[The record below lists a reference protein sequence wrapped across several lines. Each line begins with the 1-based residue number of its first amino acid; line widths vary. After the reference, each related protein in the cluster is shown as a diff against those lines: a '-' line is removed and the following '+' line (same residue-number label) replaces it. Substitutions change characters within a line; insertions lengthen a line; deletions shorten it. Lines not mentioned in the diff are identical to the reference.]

1 MNKEQV
7 IKVAQDYQKDLVDIG
22 AEALRFPGDVNAPS
36 SAQALDHVLWM
47 CTEVQ
52 RFAQEDKLEKA
63 MRWLGFIQ
71 GVLWALGEENIE
83 KLKKDNY
90 SEKT

>member
-7 IKVAQDYQKDLVDIG
+7 VEVVQEYQKNLIEVG
-22 AEALRFPGDVNAPS
+22 AKPLRFTEDASAPAS
-36 SAQALDHVLWM
+36 YQAMNHILWM
-47 CTEVQ
+47 CAEVQ

-71 GVLWALGEENIE
+71 GVLWTLGEESIE

-90 SEKT
+90 SEKS